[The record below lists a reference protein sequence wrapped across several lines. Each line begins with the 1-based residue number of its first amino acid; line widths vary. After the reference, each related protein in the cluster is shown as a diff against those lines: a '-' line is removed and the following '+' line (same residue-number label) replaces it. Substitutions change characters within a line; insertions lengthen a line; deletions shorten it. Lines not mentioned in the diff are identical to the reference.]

1 VRLDLHKV
9 CGSTDGFRFSL
20 KFRKIVENERDSN
33 FITRLHDG
41 KLKII
46 SWPVIESEGFYKLFK
61 TVKKALDRQPT
72 SHHTA
77 GEFLL
82 TLKTLMA
89 KLKVRLKYLL
99 AGADH

>member
-1 VRLDLHKV
+1 VRLDLHEV
-9 CGSTDGFRFSL
+9 RGSTDEFRFRL
-20 KFRKIVENERDSN
+20 KFQKIVENERDSN
-33 FITRLHDG
+33 FITRLHRG
-41 KLKII
+41 KLNII
-46 SWPVIESEGFYKLFK
+46 PWPLIESEGFYRLFK
-61 TVKKALDRQPT
+61 KVKKALDEQPT

-99 AGADH
+99 AGADG